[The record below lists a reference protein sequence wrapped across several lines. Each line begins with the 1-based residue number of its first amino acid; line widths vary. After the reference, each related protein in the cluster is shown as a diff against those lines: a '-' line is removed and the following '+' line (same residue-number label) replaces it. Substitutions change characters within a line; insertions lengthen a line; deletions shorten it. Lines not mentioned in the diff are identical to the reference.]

1 MVDLNSGF
9 IYFYKKTR
17 IILFPAYKRNT
28 GKGSEDYHDYTDEK
42 LVADYYICHETE
54 IIGEL
59 FKRYTHL
66 VFGICLKYL
75 KDEDKGKDAV
85 MEIFESIMEKL
96 KTHEVSNFK
105 SWLYSV
111 SKNHCLMILRADA
124 ANIKMKERIYKSFLE
139 ESVELQDQMHQVFKD
154 EQVHLTDKLEKAFK
168 KLKKEQVN
176 CIRLM
181 YLENKTYKEIT
192 EITGY
197 SIKQVKSYIQN
208 GKRNLKNYLID
219 LNGKATK

>member
-1 MVDLNSGF
+1 MFPG
-9 IYFYKKTR
+9 YKKNIR
-17 IILFPAYKRNT
+17 KSASAYQHF
-28 GKGSEDYHDYTDEK
+28 SDEK
-42 LVADYYICHETE
+42 LAEIYRSGQKTV

-75 KDEDKGKDAV
+75 KDEDKSKDAV
-85 MEIFESIMEKL
+85 MEIFESLMEKL
-96 KTHEVSNFK
+96 KYHEVSNFK

-111 SKNHCLMILRADA
+111 SKNHCLMLLRAET
-124 ANIKMKERIYKSFLE
+124 ANIKMKERIYQSFIE

-154 EQVHLTDKLEKAFK
+154 EQVPLTDKLEKAFK

-176 CIRLM
+176 CIKLM
-181 YLENKTYKEIT
+181 YLENKSYKEIT

-219 LNGKATK
+219 LNGKA